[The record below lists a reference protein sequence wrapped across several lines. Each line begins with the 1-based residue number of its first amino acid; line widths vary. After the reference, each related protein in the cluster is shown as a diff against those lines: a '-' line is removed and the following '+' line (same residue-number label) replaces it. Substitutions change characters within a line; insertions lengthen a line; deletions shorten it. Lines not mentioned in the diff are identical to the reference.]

1 MKKLLGLDEVLLDQV
16 NATER
21 FLFLQTSRFFLIT
34 ILFSV
39 IANGYFGWMMSK
51 SILSILMMS
60 LLVGFI
66 HFSVLRI
73 AILTMI
79 SLPLVNSSSD
89 SVSSTKLTLT
99 INKIKSVISFASVVR
114 FIFVCC
120 IAVSVAFPMVSL
132 INFRETERLNLL
144 KRNEVFQ
151 LTIEN
156 AGGME
161 FVPNVLRE
169 ELMTTNYP
177 FFVFRSWLG
186 SSFTILQLF
195 LIVICF
201 FVPFGLL
208 FYIRSKPSFK
218 YAENASKSAFM
229 SIEADY
235 LMTMEECQWIVE
247 KDFPSH
253 AISLKD
259 LSPYLDP
266 PFNSKL
272 KNAKTRQMG
281 TEAEFQQKIR
291 LM

>member
-1 MKKLLGLDEVLLDQV
+1 MKRLLGLDEVLLDQV

-21 FLFLQTSRFFLIT
+21 FLFLQTSRAFLIT

-51 SILSILMMS
+51 SISSILLMS

-79 SLPLVNSSSD
+79 SLPLVKSNDHAVNPSKLSSA
-89 SVSSTKLTLT
+89 
-99 INKIKSVISFASVVR
+99 INRIKSTISFSSVVR

-120 IAVSVAFPMVSL
+120 IAVSVAFPLVSL
-132 INFRETERLNLL
+132 INFRETDRLNNM
-144 KRNEVFQ
+144 KRNEVYQ

-156 AGGME
+156 AGGVE
-161 FVPNVLRE
+161 FVPKDLRD
-169 ELMTTNYP
+169 ELITTNYP
-177 FFVFRSWLG
+177 FFVFRSWLE
-186 SSFTILQLF
+186 SSFTILQLI
-195 LIVICF
+195 LVVLCF

-208 FYIRSKPSFK
+208 FYIKSNPNFK
-218 YAENASKSAFM
+218 YAENASNSAFM

-253 AISLKD
+253 VISLKD
-259 LSPYLDP
+259 LSPYLDA

-272 KNAKTRQMG
+272 KNAKIRQIG

>member
-1 MKKLLGLDEVLLDQV
+1 MKKLLGLDERLLDQV
-16 NATER
+16 NAKER

-34 ILFSV
+34 ILFSI

-51 SILSILMMS
+51 SVLSILTMS
-60 LLVGFI
+60 LFVGFI

-73 AILTMI
+73 AILTMV
-79 SLPLVNSSSD
+79 SLPLVKSTSD
-89 SVSSTKLTLT
+89 QVESNKLTLS
-99 INKIKSVISFASVVR
+99 INKIKSAISLASMVR
-114 FIFVCC
+114 FTFVFC
-120 IAVSVAFPMVSL
+120 IAVSVAFPMVSF
-132 INFRETERLNLL
+132 INHTETDRLNTL
-144 KRNEVFQ
+144 KRLEVLQ

-156 AGGME
+156 AGGVD
-161 FVPNVLRE
+161 FVAK
-169 ELMTTNYP
+169 ELKEGLLTNNYP
-177 FFVFRSWLG
+177 FFVFRSWLNN
-186 SSFTILQLF
+186 SFTILQLI
-195 LIVICF
+195 LVVICF

-208 FYIRSKPSFK
+208 IYIKIKPDFI
-218 YAENASKSAFM
+218 YAENASSSAFK

-235 LMTMEECQWIVE
+235 LMTMEECQWIL
-247 KDFPSH
+247 DNHYPSH

-272 KNAKTRQMG
+272 KNAKIRLTG